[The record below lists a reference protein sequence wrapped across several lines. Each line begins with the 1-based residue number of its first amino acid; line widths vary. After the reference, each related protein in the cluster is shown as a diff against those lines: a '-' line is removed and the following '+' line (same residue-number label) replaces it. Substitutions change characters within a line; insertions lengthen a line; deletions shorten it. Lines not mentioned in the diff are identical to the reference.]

1 MENSIVFN
9 PPPPDFEFALNLR
22 TGLPPARPH
31 PLQNLQDTALRR
43 ELDQIQRVAQRLTQV
58 VGDGAHGTSGISGF
72 LLGLDLSSISQDFG
86 WRAIIG
92 ALCKFGSSVDE
103 FKRAALQKY
112 QHYLLVRA
120 EAVSLFLNYRAVS
133 QGASRAQASNT
144 GAPREE
150 SRATSV
156 IDVAPQMTN
165 SNGAYDRL
173 PKGDTIDIALRTGD
187 EIPLMLVNHRCKII
201 GGIGNH
207 PSFID
212 AQGKEVALRDGRTV
226 VGRDSRSDVCLYS
239 DRRDIS
245 RKHLIVERTADNII
259 RLTDTSSL
267 GTFIPPPQ
275 HLDKTGS

>member
-1 MENSIVFN
+1 
-9 PPPPDFEFALNLR
+9 
-22 TGLPPARPH
+22 
-31 PLQNLQDTALRR
+31 
-43 ELDQIQRVAQRLTQV
+43 
-58 VGDGAHGTSGISGF
+58 
-72 LLGLDLSSISQDFG
+72 LGLDLSSISQDFG

-267 GTFIPPPQ
+267 GTFIPPPSTPGQ
-275 HLDKTGS
+275 NRQLRSE